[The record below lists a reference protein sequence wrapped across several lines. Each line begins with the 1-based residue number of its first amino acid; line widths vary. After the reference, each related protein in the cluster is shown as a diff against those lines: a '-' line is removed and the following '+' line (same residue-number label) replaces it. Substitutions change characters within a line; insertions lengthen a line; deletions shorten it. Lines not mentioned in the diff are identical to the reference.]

1 MGDPLGVGSRIANYR
16 IEAPIGTGGMG
27 SVFRARDERL
37 GRQVALKVLRPDLA
51 RDRDFRLRF
60 IRESKAAAA
69 VDHPNII
76 PVFEADEYEDLLFI
90 AMRYVSGGDV
100 QSLLNREG
108 ALSPSRASAIVTAIA
123 SALDAAHAAGLVHRD
138 VKPGNMLLDS
148 GTSPNAHVY
157 LTDFGVTT
165 LNTDPDD
172 LASQGVVVGTPSYM
186 APEAI
191 QGRSADGR
199 ADQFGLACSAFAM
212 LSGSLPFEGQTVI
225 ELFAAIL
232 NGPPPKLT
240 ARRPELPPA
249 VDRVFEQA
257 LAQSPGSRF
266 PTCGQFAGALSGAL
280 SSVIPEQRAASA
292 PPARRLDV
300 PLRET
305 FRYVHEPSPGDDIFA
320 SLGNDGLVTDLA
332 SRIRHSR
339 GGTFLVTGFRGVG
352 KTTLVMRA
360 LDQLEAGPAPAHRI
374 LSVSLSVA
382 RSTKTEQLL
391 FAIVRRI
398 FETLS
403 DSGELE
409 RLPPQTRHALLV
421 AYMRTSLSFKE
432 TQSDSRQASAGLN
445 VGVGSGK
452 LVKAV
457 ANIAVP
463 SVSLSANRSQ
473 SLATEAAFLAYS
485 ETDVEY
491 DLMRIVSLVDK
502 AHGARPGRRPW
513 LRRIRPGRARTAG
526 APPRLHLIIVLDEVD
541 KLTVDDAGLA
551 TVEQLI
557 SGIKNILTMPGVHF
571 LVVAGPDLHDRA
583 VRDVARG
590 NGVYESVFGW
600 RLYVPCVWHAPD
612 QLVSDII
619 SEGDRGADG
628 VESLVQ
634 YLRFK
639 ARGIPRRLLQEVND
653 FVVWEQDRPWLRI
666 DAKEMERVEFYARL
680 ERVLRSFMEGGRNS
694 RLFPVAIDEDR
705 WRLGSYY
712 VVDWVLQSEGDP
724 FTASELLREGEEAK
738 FDPVLRISRRSID
751 RLLDHLAR
759 NEILEV
765 VREVSARNTFISD
778 VAESNEKVYRL
789 SEPIN
794 DQLSGFAARRESERA
809 ALDVSLSVPP
819 REPTRR
825 APKWQETMTAPP
837 APANWQSAAPAAV
850 TSTGEQIIGRR
861 YALGELIGQGS
872 LSSVHKGRDIRT
884 GRQVVIKILR
894 PALAE
899 DPVALGRFRR
909 EGELLGKLNHPNV
922 VHAYDILDGPEIFAI
937 VMERLQGP
945 TLDEQVKR
953 DGPMSPGEVAAM
965 GQILAGAMDYLAGQ
979 QVVRLDLKPANIV
992 MADRGPVII
1001 DLGIA
1006 FSMDRDTSDRLTAGN
1021 QIIGTPD
1028 FMAPELLDGTP
1039 AGPQSDIYA
1048 LGMVMYYSLA
1058 GKTPWGTGELH
1069 ELFFRIVSE
1078 RIDMTD
1084 LVISPQLR
1092 DIIVSATAKKPGD
1105 RFPSAA
1111 ALRDALLETPEWHSV
1126 NTGVADTVTEHT
1138 AVRRWTEPPPPAP
1151 VQPANSPISTVVIR
1165 PSPSSGESDRPPPT
1179 LGPPPA
1185 PTIPPE

>member
-1 MGDPLGVGSRIANYR
+1 
-16 IEAPIGTGGMG
+16 
-27 SVFRARDERL
+27 
-37 GRQVALKVLRPDLA
+37 
-51 RDRDFRLRF
+51 
-60 IRESKAAAA
+60 
-69 VDHPNII
+69 
-76 PVFEADEYEDLLFI
+76 
-90 AMRYVSGGDV
+90 MR
-100 QSLLNREG
+100 
-108 ALSPSRASAIVTAIA
+108 
-123 SALDAAHAAGLVHRD
+123 
-138 VKPGNMLLDS
+138 
-148 GTSPNAHVY
+148 
-157 LTDFGVTT
+157 
-165 LNTDPDD
+165 
-172 LASQGVVVGTPSYM
+172 
-186 APEAI
+186 
-191 QGRSADGR
+191 ADGR
-199 ADQFGLACSAFAM
+199 ADQFGLACSAFSM
-212 LSGSLPFEGQTVI
+212 LSGSLPFEGQNVM
-225 ELFAAIL
+225 EVFAAIL
-232 NGPPPKLT
+232 NGPPPELT

-249 VDRVFEQA
+249 VDAVFEQA

-266 PTCGQFAGALSGAL
+266 PTCGQFATALASAL
-280 SSVIPEQRAASA
+280 SSVIPERQTAGT

-300 PLRET
+300 PLKET
-305 FRYVHEPSPGDDIFA
+305 FRYVHEPTPGDDIFP

-332 SRIRHSR
+332 SRIQHSR

-360 LDQLEAGPAPAHRI
+360 LDQLEAGPAPANRI

-502 AHGARPGRRPW
+502 AHGGRPGRRSW
-513 LRRIRPGRARTAG
+513 LRRRGGRRTAG

-612 QLVSDII
+612 QLISDII
-619 SEGDRGADG
+619 SESDRGADG
-628 VESLVQ
+628 VDSLEQ

-639 ARGIPRRLLQEVND
+639 ARGIPRRLLQEIND

-666 DAKEMERVEFYARL
+666 DGKEMERVEFYARL
-680 ERVLRSFMEGGRNS
+680 ERVLRSFMAAGRNS

-738 FDPVLRISRRSID
+738 FDPLLRISRRSID

-759 NEILEV
+759 NQILEI
-765 VREVSARNTFISD
+765 VREVSAKNTFISD
-778 VAESNEKVYRL
+778 VAE
-789 SEPIN
+789 
-794 DQLSGFAARRESERA
+794 AW
-809 ALDVSLSVPP
+809 P
-819 REPTRR
+819 R
-825 APKWQETMTAPP
+825 
-837 APANWQSAAPAAV
+837 N
-850 TSTGEQIIGRR
+850 
-861 YALGELIGQGS
+861 
-872 LSSVHKGRDIRT
+872 
-884 GRQVVIKILR
+884 
-894 PALAE
+894 
-899 DPVALGRFRR
+899 
-909 EGELLGKLNHPNV
+909 
-922 VHAYDILDGPEIFAI
+922 
-937 VMERLQGP
+937 
-945 TLDEQVKR
+945 
-953 DGPMSPGEVAAM
+953 
-965 GQILAGAMDYLAGQ
+965 
-979 QVVRLDLKPANIV
+979 
-992 MADRGPVII
+992 
-1001 DLGIA
+1001 
-1006 FSMDRDTSDRLTAGN
+1006 
-1021 QIIGTPD
+1021 
-1028 FMAPELLDGTP
+1028 
-1039 AGPQSDIYA
+1039 
-1048 LGMVMYYSLA
+1048 
-1058 GKTPWGTGELH
+1058 
-1069 ELFFRIVSE
+1069 
-1078 RIDMTD
+1078 
-1084 LVISPQLR
+1084 
-1092 DIIVSATAKKPGD
+1092 
-1105 RFPSAA
+1105 
-1111 ALRDALLETPEWHSV
+1111 
-1126 NTGVADTVTEHT
+1126 
-1138 AVRRWTEPPPPAP
+1138 
-1151 VQPANSPISTVVIR
+1151 
-1165 PSPSSGESDRPPPT
+1165 
-1179 LGPPPA
+1179 
-1185 PTIPPE
+1185 